1 MNFLKK
7 HVQFRKAKFFLCL
20 HRFTICQLPSEEI
33 LNRANSCLECFV
45 LIDRLLNCY
54 SIIWWT
60 QQPSFIYLQ
69 TNYLFVS
76 LLHLFAGWHLLE
88 FQGLCDCCLCL
99 NIFSYMK
106 YNPSKLK
113 KYTKSKNSE
122 KLQNAVNLPLWIFRP
137 KILGICFHE
146 AMA

>member
-1 MNFLKK
+1 MPAPFYNMPASQRRNFEQSKFLSRVLCSYRQTPKLLQYNLMDPTA
-7 HVQFRKAKFFLCL
+7 QFYLFANKLFICVFIITFIFWLTFVRISGATWLLCL
-20 HRFTICQLPSEEI
+20 K
-33 LNRANSCLECFV
+33 
-45 LIDRLLNCY
+45 
-54 SIIWWT
+54 
-60 QQPSFIYLQ
+60 
-69 TNYLFVS
+69 
-76 LLHLFAGWHLLE
+76 
-88 FQGLCDCCLCL
+88 
-99 NIFSYMK
+99 IFPYMK